1 MKTCE
6 TCGNDIPDSASRC
19 PFCESQQ
26 QPVTF
31 KTTHSPLRTL
41 NIKEG
46 MPLVDEALADLERD
60 LANARLS
67 GVRLIR
73 LIHGYGSTGTGGKLR
88 EACRAYLARKLTARQ
103 IRRFIPGEDYSK
115 ATNAGRDLLGR
126 FPELRNSEVS
136 DRQNP
141 GITFVEL

>member
-26 QPVTF
+26 QPLVR
-31 KTTHSPLRTL
+31 KAAHHLLRTL

-46 MPLVDEALADLERD
+46 MPSVDEALTSLEGD

-67 GVRLIR
+67 GVRVVR
-73 LIHGYGSTGTGGKLR
+73 LIHGYGSGGTGGKLR
-88 EACRAYLARKLTARQ
+88 EACRAWLARKLKARQ
-103 IRRFIPGEDYSK
+103 IKSFIPGEDYSK

-126 FPELRNSEVS
+126 FPDLRAGEVS

-141 GITFVEL
+141 GITLVEL